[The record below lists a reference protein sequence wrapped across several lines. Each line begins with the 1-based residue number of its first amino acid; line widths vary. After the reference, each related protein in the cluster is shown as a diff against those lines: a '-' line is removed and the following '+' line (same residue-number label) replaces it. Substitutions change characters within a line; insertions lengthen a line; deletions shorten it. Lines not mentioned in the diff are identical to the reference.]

1 MAQWIETAKR
11 IYKDSFEGTGDA
23 RSFLMAVEDKCDEKG
38 YSLTETKEVIDYIKA

>member
-38 YSLTETKEVIDYIKA
+38 YSLTETKEVIDYIKG